1 VAVFSPLIDICSN
14 SVSVHDCGQALLELQ
29 RAAASDPK
37 DPEAPY
43 VLGMIFLQKND
54 PAHAI
59 QWLQKAL
66 ALKPDYAAAQ
76 EALNQATGKKD

>member
-1 VAVFSPLIDICSN
+1 LIYWEQDQL
-14 SVSVHDCGQALLELQ
+14 DQAILELQ

-43 VLGMIFLQKND
+43 ALGMVFLQKND
-54 PAHAI
+54 SAHAI

-66 ALKPDYAAAQ
+66 ALKPDYAAAR
-76 EALNQATGKKD
+76 EALNQATGKKVNADVCAPQR